1 MDKIS
6 DFFKDWNFLIE
17 GLKKDSFFKLNSIF
31 AICLAVAFL
40 LFFQFTKHNPMLA
53 VIIPFGNDPY
63 DAVGS
68 IGVIIAGL
76 LAVLALIRTFFK
88 VLVER
93 RRIIIA
99 RTQFSVVSAI
109 FVTLMV
115 DSIAMVRHIP
125 MWFGQPGAEEL
136 LVLMVGIFIFAML
149 LSYAIRYSVREI
161 RLEKASLKKILII
174 SIIVI
179 AVLAIYPE
187 FIIQSV
193 MGELFTLLV
202 GILLL
207 LFLMSALPEAFIPF
221 NIESLDSTNTR
232 HHQMNIRKELVI
244 IVFLG
249 IGIGIT
255 LLIGEW
261 SGQNAPAPEHR
272 IMIASIFIGVSLVSL
287 LIAYYLLRKPLALF
301 NY

>member
-1 MDKIS
+1 M
-6 DFFKDWNFLIE
+6 
-17 GLKKDSFFKLNSIF
+17 
-31 AICLAVAFL
+31 
-40 LFFQFTKHNPMLA
+40 
-53 VIIPFGNDPY
+53 
-63 DAVGS
+63 
-68 IGVIIAGL
+68 
-76 LAVLALIRTFFK
+76 
-88 VLVER
+88 VE
-93 RRIIIA
+93 
-99 RTQFSVVSAI
+99 
-109 FVTLMV
+109 
-115 DSIAMVRHIP
+115 
-125 MWFGQPGAEEL
+125 PGAEEL